1 MVPVAIGA
9 GVVLRP
15 NSSLAGVPGASG
27 LASGGNG
34 GGSREPFA
42 CGHPGEGAKHATAH
56 NARAARD
63 PKPRHNP
70 AVPDLMLIDTLP
82 LQLSMIFFHR
92 KEACNHIACNRSRS
106 RFVARHELSHISS
119 LALFQ
124 LPRSEQTH

>member
-1 MVPVAIGA
+1 MVRVAIGA

-34 GGSREPFA
+34 WGSRVPLSWA
-42 CGHPGEGAKHATAH
+42 HAGQAAKYATAH

-70 AVPDLMLIDTLP
+70 AVPDLTLIDTLP
-82 LQLSMIFFHR
+82 FQLSRTFFHR
-92 KEACNHIACNRSRS
+92 NKACNHVAAIAR
-106 RFVARHELSHISS
+106 AH
-119 LALFQ
+119 AL
-124 LPRSEQTH
+124 